1 MKGAIVYALRLL
13 EYTHWTEAQ
22 ALLAMNEACARF
34 ELKQSTRDLL
44 RLAIR
49 DHFEESAPTLRS
61 CEAAEDFARERAGEQ
76 APSRPLT
83 VYPIGLSDGG
93 FELDEEPTA
102 ETARHAAAS
111 GGGL

>member
-1 MKGAIVYALRLL
+1 MKAAIVYALRLV

-22 ALLAMNEACARF
+22 ALLAMNEACARL

-49 DHFEESAPTLRS
+49 DHFEETAPTLRS
-61 CEAAEDFARERAGEQ
+61 AAPAEDFAREKAGEQ

-83 VYPIGLSDGG
+83 VYPVGLSDCG

-102 ETARHAAAS
+102 ETARHAA